1 VKELREVG
9 PEAIAHAWNAS
20 AGDKYRIEP
29 DLVIQ
34 NLLGHQLLNAPVSFW
49 DDQSFVAIKNSA
61 ASLYQGPDPKTA
73 HLSLFAGP
81 QASALLRHS
90 IDSLRDQGYDS
101 LVVGMDSGHF
111 LPGAPVEIPW
121 IEPWLTGEGFVAG
134 GEAVDLER
142 DMRNYAF
149 EVPPL
154 PGERRTLGKDD
165 LPKLERFLQ
174 REFPGR
180 WRYDVMRKVDV
191 EGPQT
196 VFGLFIEGEGE
207 GFALLQGEGCRL
219 PIGGAVWKTDLGPSW
234 GSLGPIGVSKALRG
248 QGQGYAL
255 LGAALLE
262 LKRRGAHRS
271 IIDWTGLVSFYGAHG
286 FKVNRT
292 YRSYRLDLSADRR
305 PSA

>member
-1 VKELREVG
+1 MKELREVG
-9 PEAIAHAWNAS
+9 PETIADAWNAL
-20 AGDKYRIEP
+20 AGDKYRIES
-29 DLVIQ
+29 DQVAQ
-34 NLLGHQLLNAPVSFW
+34 NLLDHPLFNAQASFW
-49 DDQSFVAIKNSA
+49 DDGSFVAIKHSA
-61 ASLYQGPDPKTA
+61 ASLYQGPNLSTA

-81 QASALLRHS
+81 RASTLLRPV
-90 IDSLRDQGYDS
+90 IDSLRGQEYDS

-111 LPGAPVEIPW
+111 LPGAPVEVPW
-121 IEPWLTGEGFVAG
+121 IEPWLIEEGFVAG

-142 DMRNYAF
+142 DVRDYVF

-154 PGERRTLGKDD
+154 PGERRTLGEDD
-165 LPKLERFLQ
+165 LPSLERFLE

-180 WRYDVMRKVDV
+180 WRYDVMRKVNV

-196 VFGLFIEGEGE
+196 VFGLFIDGECE
-207 GFALLQGEGCRL
+207 GFALLQGEGCHL
-219 PIGGAVWKTDLGPSW
+219 PIGGAVWRSDLGPNW

-248 QGQGYAL
+248 HGQGYTL

-262 LKRRGAHRS
+262 LKRRGAHQS
-271 IIDWTGLVSFYGAHG
+271 IIDWTGLISFYGAHG

-292 YRSYRLDLSADRR
+292 YRSYRLDLSVDRQ